1 MPWNNLASS
10 FEWVSGYFEHQEST
24 TPSSMLRLRESLGE
38 TDYDVYSQSISL
50 YLSGRIAKTE
60 FDHLMSKYLLTP
72 ERLVWH
78 NEHILTIEASVI
90 DYHQRE
96 VQQSDEQAGNTLPV
110 WKPEDIK
117 LTSTEQKLVTEAAKK
132 ARLLAP
138 YTPTPI
144 TIPEGMPQEEYTR
157 IMCPSTDTGCLPS
170 SHTWMERIKLYCQN
184 SNLTP
189 PSYDTPARLL
199 WLVSRNLK

>member
-10 FEWVSGYFEHQEST
+10 FDWVSEYFEHQEFLTS
-24 TPSSMLRLRESLGE
+24 SSMLRLRDSLGE
-38 TDYDVYSQSISL
+38 TDYDIYSQSISL

-96 VQQSDEQAGNTLPV
+96 VQQSDEQASNTLPV

-117 LTSTEQKLVTEAAKK
+117 LTSTEQKLVTEASKK

-138 YTPTPI
+138 YTPAPI
-144 TIPEGMPQEEYTR
+144 TIPEGMSQEEYTR
-157 IMCPSTDTGCLPS
+157 DNVSIHRHWMS
-170 SHTWMERIKLYCQN
+170 SFI
-184 SNLTP
+184 
-189 PSYDTPARLL
+189 SYMDGKDQVVLSELEPNTSLR
-199 WLVSRNLK
+199 